1 MSTQE
6 HFYSEPGRLQ
16 GQHLTWIGEMGDDA
30 SVLPVDFKKETVR
43 KAGYPHKTPKKGDE
57 VRVHYTGSSKGSVF
71 DTSRDG
77 KPFAFTLGIG
87 EVMEAWDRA
96 VATMKAGELA
106 RFMVP
111 EMYLAGGA
119 PSVLAKIPDESVVT
133 YEIELLGFT
142 SITDLFEDGG
152 VVKTVEKDGEDY
164 GRQPK
169 AGEEVCMDFEV
180 LVDGEMVD
188 KRRLDY
194 KIGLSRT
201 EGLIPHKVLDKA
213 LLAMKR
219 CEVVLL
225 RCRSEYAFGDV
236 GAPERGVPAGCAVT
250 VRLTL
255 IEIYEIE
262 DVGKKVHWAEGL
274 VIKKA
279 TKVVRDRLVPGMDGT
294 RCTVRVRATCGEE
307 EIAGEQT
314 IEAIP
319 GDGTLCDALEC
330 ACARMRKGETA
341 VVTVQD
347 VSLCSPGLP
356 TTFQIRGG
364 PVLFHVEMMD
374 FDHPAVPDDGPRND
388 RLEFCQE
395 QKNRGSAHF
404 RKERYRLALE
414 RYARVVDLLPLYKR
428 EGTSSVHVDFFED
441 AADRQVAQELRIA
454 CRLNLGASALKLEE
468 FYAAARYCDEVLKDE
483 PTNLKALYRRA
494 QAYVGTKDFEKAGKD
509 CRRILDLHESH
520 NEAQALLQRIA
531 RLEKEEAR
539 KQRAAFGGKLYCK

>member
-6 HFYSEPGRLQ
+6 HFYSKPGRLQ

-142 SITDLFEDGG
+142 SVTDLFEDGG

-164 GRQPK
+164 GKQPK

-236 GAPERGVPAGCAVT
+236 GAPERGVPAGGPVRTFRPSCAENET
-250 VRLTL
+250 PSAYVRN
-255 IEIYEIE
+255 
-262 DVGKKVHWAEGL
+262 
-274 VIKKA
+274 
-279 TKVVRDRLVPGMDGT
+279 RLKISQL
-294 RCTVRVRATCGEE
+294 RATH
-307 EIAGEQT
+307 T
-314 IEAIP
+314 R
-319 GDGTLCDALEC
+319 D
-330 ACARMRKGETA
+330 TA
-341 VVTVQD
+341 VFGTTPMVQMTNSTHMWPAD
-347 VSLCSPGLP
+347 CVWVAWCSRCQK
-356 TTFQIRGG
+356 FA
-364 PVLFHVEMMD
+364 VLTMRCGFASCQRRVLSFENTLLFM
-374 FDHPAVPDDGPRND
+374 PAG
-388 RLEFCQE
+388 F
-395 QKNRGSAHF
+395 
-404 RKERYRLALE
+404 
-414 RYARVVDLLPLYKR
+414 
-428 EGTSSVHVDFFED
+428 
-441 AADRQVAQELRIA
+441 AAPQH
-454 CRLNLGASALKLEE
+454 G
-468 FYAAARYCDEVLKDE
+468 
-483 PTNLKALYRRA
+483 
-494 QAYVGTKDFEKAGKD
+494 
-509 CRRILDLHESH
+509 
-520 NEAQALLQRIA
+520 
-531 RLEKEEAR
+531 
-539 KQRAAFGGKLYCK
+539 